1 MNKIELNLNDSDLT
15 LLETIINAYA
25 SETIKAEFKK
35 ATDLQDEITYIRHRV
50 CNVLAGMSHKPVSK
64 IEEIAADSNHQTL
77 RYDVGLTMYQQQALK
92 NPFQL
97 IVEALHYSGIITV
110 NECTALTTIKDCIQ
124 LILKKK

>member
-1 MNKIELNLNDSDLT
+1 MNKIELNLNDNDLAQLGT
-15 LLETIINAYA
+15 LINSSA

-35 ATDLQDEITYIRHRV
+35 ATDLNDEIAYITHRV
-50 CNVLAGMSHKPVSK
+50 CQVLAGMSQKSVSD
-64 IEEIAADSNHQTL
+64 IEKIAADAGHQTL